1 MKYLR
6 SGLLFFVGIYT
17 LYFVTDLLL
26 EDVSEIKEATSSV
39 PFGHILIGFLIYM
52 LSHVFRVLR
61 LVVLNANPTLNI
73 KSLWSAQIKANG
85 VNLIIPFRM
94 GEAYRLIA
102 FKRFFGSYSNS
113 FSILLCERF
122 LDIILI
128 TFFLILSIYFSDLK
142 LEFLINLMYLSIFI
156 LSIIFFVYFSLD
168 EFLIIIHNIFVGKD
182 TNNINLNI
190 VKTSGKLLKILQK
203 TKTIFSS
210 KLATCL
216 SITLIIWALEVLV
229 FYFLLSILD
238 LSNFIILFLAV
249 SVALSSLLPNG
260 PAGYGGV
267 QLAFYIVGLS
277 FGIEELV
284 LYSFIYNIYI
294 FGAAIVIAGLLF
306 FVEFFRTSLGKTY
319 ESRR

>member
-1 MKYLR
+1 LKYLR

-26 EDVSEIKEATSSV
+26 EDVSEIKEATSSL
-39 PFGHILIGFLIYM
+39 PLEHILIGFLIYM
-52 LSHVFRVLR
+52 LSHIFRVLR
-61 LVVLNANPTLNI
+61 LVVLNSNPALNI

-128 TFFLILSIYFSDLK
+128 TFFLILSIYFSDLN

-156 LSIIFFVYFSLD
+156 LSIIFFIYFSLD

-182 TNNINLNI
+182 TTSINLNI
-190 VKTSGKLLKILQK
+190 VKISGKLLKILQN

-210 KLATCL
+210 KLTTCL

-284 LYSFIYNIYI
+284 LYSFVYNIYI

-306 FVEFFRTSLGKTY
+306 FVEFFSTSLGKKY
-319 ESRR
+319 ESK

>member
-26 EDVSEIKEATSSV
+26 EDVSEIKEATSSL
-39 PFGHILIGFLIYM
+39 PLEHILIGFLIYM
-52 LSHVFRVLR
+52 LSHIFRVLR
-61 LVVLNANPTLNI
+61 LVVLNSNPALNI

-128 TFFLILSIYFSDLK
+128 TFFLILSIYFSDLN

-156 LSIIFFVYFSLD
+156 LSIIFFIYFSLD

-182 TNNINLNI
+182 TTSINLNI
-190 VKTSGKLLKILQK
+190 VKISGKLLKILQN

-210 KLATCL
+210 KLTTCL

-284 LYSFIYNIYI
+284 LYSFVYNIYI

-306 FVEFFRTSLGKTY
+306 FVEFFSTSLGKKY
-319 ESRR
+319 ESK